1 MIIPIKKSIYKD
13 YILIIKIIKLGELMK
28 IITNFEISKGYSVWK
43 EAFVKN
49 EPMRQKHTIKTLAY
63 GHEEGNENNVYSVL
77 EIPSMETMQELLKEP
92 EMIELREN
100 AGVVFETQKMTKLVE

>member
-1 MIIPIKKSIYKD
+1 
-13 YILIIKIIKLGELMK
+13 MK

-63 GHEEGNENNVYSVL
+63 SHEEGNENNVYSVL